1 MQSTRTTRDVHI
13 EALSRFK
20 WVFYFVAL
28 LMVVPP
34 VVDFGLNVLPWRP
47 GQIQWRY
54 GAVGLVS
61 GFLMTTVLGA
71 AMVAGLA
78 AWFGHRWI
86 QRITGILWLISG
98 GLLVLACAGF
108 MLDMLQLRAEVPV
121 EQRWTF
127 DVAGIKAALKNL
139 AGAAA
144 LLWLGIVAVRST
156 RPRRVRSEEPRVF
169 TFPAGHE

>member
-86 QRITGILWLISG
+86 QRITGILWLIFRRPSRSG
-98 GLLVLACAGF
+98 
-108 MLDMLQLRAEVPV
+108 LRRLHA
-121 EQRWTF
+121 RH
-127 DVAGIKAALKNL
+127 ASAARRGTR
-139 AGAAA
+139 GAAVDLRCRGDQSRA
-144 LLWLGIVAVRST
+144 QEPCGRGGASLAWHCGGPLDATPT
-156 RPRRVRSEEPRVF
+156 RP
-169 TFPAGHE
+169 